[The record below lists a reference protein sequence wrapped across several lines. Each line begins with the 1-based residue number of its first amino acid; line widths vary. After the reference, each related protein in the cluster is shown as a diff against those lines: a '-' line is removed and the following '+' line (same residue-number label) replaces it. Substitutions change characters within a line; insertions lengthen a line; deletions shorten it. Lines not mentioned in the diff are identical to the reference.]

1 MQAEPAAG
9 GDEHV
14 AVVEGI
20 GQVRQSIV
28 RRISA
33 SLPPVRTHPLSLVGI
48 ASSSI
53 VTGNPIDADSS
64 SSSLITLAF
73 ETAVSDFG
81 SRCLYV

>member
-1 MQAEPAAG
+1 
-9 GDEHV
+9 
-14 AVVEGI
+14 
-20 GQVRQSIV
+20 
-28 RRISA
+28 
-33 SLPPVRTHPLSLVGI
+33 
-48 ASSSI
+48 